1 MGYNYLEFEDRLQ
14 SIVENLNESD
24 FIYEFLSLYGLPKA
38 TISKLKQGTSNLS
51 NLENVKHLKNKIYF
65 AVSPQGK
72 TLEMFANI
80 AEELGANDST
90 RFIFVTDFKNINA
103 KDVKTGDTLDIN
115 FADLPKHFDFFLP
128 LMGVEKVEYDK
139 ENPLDQKAAS
149 RFLRVYDE
157 LATANQNIDP
167 KVLNLFL
174 IRLLFCLFAEDTGI
188 FEKDS
193 FTSDVKKLAQAA
205 GSDLN
210 APIAQ
215 IFEKL
220 SRKENVGDA
229 AWLQKYPYV
238 NGNLFT
244 LSHERLNFTP
254 KAKKLIIE
262 AGSML
267 NWSQINP
274 DILGSMIQTASS
286 KSLRQNLGM
295 HYTSVENIMKVIRPL
310 FLDKLKDELRK
321 ILSSSYK
328 SETKISK
335 LKQLLSRIGRMKFFD
350 PACGSGNFL
359 IIAYKEMRRLEIEIY
374 EEIIRLDQQIMLF
387 DPIVQLSQFYGI
399 EIDDFAH
406 EVAMLSLWI
415 SDHQMNTELN
425 GKIPNFIR
433 KTLPLQKIGGITC
446 ANALKVD
453 WNEIC
458 SKNKDDEVFV
468 FGNPP
473 YLGAKLQ
480 NEEQKNDLK
489 ISFKG
494 LDGYKKLDYISAWFY
509 LGAKYIEDSNSLLA
523 FVSTN
528 SITQGEQV
536 GYLWNEIL
544 NFAEI
549 SFAYT
554 SFKWQNNAAHNAGV
568 TVIIVGLKSLQAKF
582 DKTIFTGND
591 KISARNINPYLANA
605 ENIIVNPLNY
615 PLNSSFS
622 KMSFGNMPRDD
633 GGLIFDLEEY
643 RKIVNN
649 YPQAERIF
657 KRYIGSSEFINSEY
671 RYCIWLDDETLGIFK
686 DYDFLKNR
694 LVRVRNFRL
703 QSKAQSTAQ
712 YAQCPHLFV
721 QRGDRDEAF
730 KKFKSNTQKQNEEMI
745 SIIVPSVSSE
755 NRIYVPMGLVYENDI
770 VSNAAMVIYD
780 APIWLLG
787 ILSSR
792 MHMVWLRAIGGKL
805 ETRYRYSASL
815 VYNTFVVPEISEQMK
830 ENLEEQMGEILDKRD
845 FLGGSL
851 ASLYGSPLAENNPK
865 PMNEE
870 LLNLHKRLDR
880 LVDSIYQ
887 RAEFKN
893 DEERLALLLNLYK
906 KRIEELENE

>member
-14 SIVENLNESD
+14 SIVENLNESN

-65 AVSPQGK
+65 AVSLQGE

-80 AEELGANDST
+80 AEELGVNDPT
-90 RFIFVTDFKNINA
+90 RFIFTTDFKNINA

-115 FADLPKHFDFFLP
+115 FADLPKYFDFFLP

-193 FTSDVKKLAQAA
+193 FTSDVKRLAQAA

-238 NGNLFT
+238 NGNLF
-244 LSHERLNFTP
+244 SSPHEILNFTP

-262 AGSML
+262 AGLML

-310 FLDKLKDELRK
+310 FLDKLKDELRE

-328 SETKISK
+328 NETKISK

-649 YPQAERIF
+649 YPQVERIF

>member
-65 AVSPQGK
+65 AVSLQGE

-80 AEELGANDST
+80 AEELGVNDPT
-90 RFIFVTDFKNINA
+90 RFIFTTDFKNINA

-115 FADLPKHFDFFLP
+115 FADLPKYFDFFLP

-193 FTSDVKKLAQAA
+193 FTSDVKRLAQAA

-238 NGNLFT
+238 NGNLF
-244 LSHERLNFTP
+244 SSPHEILNFTP

-262 AGSML
+262 AGLML

-310 FLDKLKDELRK
+310 FLDKLKDELRE

-328 SETKISK
+328 NETKISK

>member
-14 SIVENLNESD
+14 SIVENLNESN

-65 AVSPQGK
+65 AVSLQGE

-80 AEELGANDST
+80 AEELGVNDPT
-90 RFIFVTDFKNINA
+90 RFIFTTDFKNINA

-115 FADLPKHFDFFLP
+115 FADLPKYFDFFLP

-193 FTSDVKKLAQAA
+193 FTSDVKRLAQAA

-238 NGNLFT
+238 NGNLF
-244 LSHERLNFTP
+244 SSPHESLNFTP

-262 AGSML
+262 AGLML

-310 FLDKLKDELRK
+310 FLDKLKDELRE

-328 SETKISK
+328 NETKISK

-425 GKIPNFIR
+425 GKIQNFIR

-615 PLNSSFS
+615 PLNSSFG

-633 GGLIFDLEEY
+633 GGLILDLEEY

-671 RYCIWLDDETLGIFK
+671 RYCIWLDDETLDFFK

-712 YAQCPHLFV
+712 YAQYPHLFV

-730 KKFKSNTQKQNEEMI
+730 KKFKSNPQKQNEEMI

-787 ILSSR
+787 VLSSR
-792 MHMVWLRAIGGKL
+792 MHMVWLRAIGGRLK
-805 ETRYRYSASL
+805 TDYRYSASL

-830 ENLEEQMGEILDKRD
+830 VNLEEQMGEILDKRD

>member
-14 SIVENLNESD
+14 SIVENLNESN

-65 AVSPQGK
+65 AVSLQGE

-80 AEELGANDST
+80 AEELGVNDPT
-90 RFIFVTDFKNINA
+90 RFIFTTDFKNINA

-115 FADLPKHFDFFLP
+115 FADLPKYFDFFLP

-193 FTSDVKKLAQAA
+193 FTSDVKRLAQAA

-238 NGNLFT
+238 NGNLF
-244 LSHERLNFTP
+244 SSPHESLNFTP

-262 AGSML
+262 AGLML

-310 FLDKLKDELRK
+310 FLDKLKDELRE

-328 SETKISK
+328 NETKISK

-615 PLNSSFS
+615 PLNSSFG

-633 GGLIFDLEEY
+633 GGLILDLEEY

-671 RYCIWLDDETLGIFK
+671 RYCIWLDDETLDFFK

-712 YAQCPHLFV
+712 YAQYPHLFV

-730 KKFKSNTQKQNEEMI
+730 KKFKSNPQKQNEEMI

-792 MHMVWLRAIGGKL
+792 MHMVWLRAVGGRLK
-805 ETRYRYSASL
+805 TDYRYSASL
-815 VYNTFVVPEISEQMK
+815 VYNTFVVPEISEQVK

-865 PMNEE
+865 SMNEE

>member
-14 SIVENLNESD
+14 SIVENLNESN

-51 NLENVKHLKNKIYF
+51 NLEHVKHLKNKIYF
-65 AVSPQGK
+65 AVSLQGE

-80 AEELGANDST
+80 AEELGVNDPT
-90 RFIFVTDFKNINA
+90 RFIFTTDFKNINA

-115 FADLPKHFDFFLP
+115 FADLPKYFDFFLP

-193 FTSDVKKLAQAA
+193 FTSDVKRLAQAA

-238 NGNLFT
+238 NGNLF
-244 LSHERLNFTP
+244 SSPHESLNFTP

-262 AGSML
+262 AGLML

-310 FLDKLKDELRK
+310 FLDKLKDELRE

-328 SETKISK
+328 NETKISK

-615 PLNSSFS
+615 PLNSSFG

-633 GGLIFDLEEY
+633 GGLILDLEEY

-671 RYCIWLDDETLGIFK
+671 RYCIWLDDETLDFFK

-712 YAQCPHLFV
+712 YAQYPHLFV

-730 KKFKSNTQKQNEEMI
+730 KKFKSNPQKQNEEMI

-792 MHMVWLRAIGGKL
+792 MHMVWLRAVGGRLK
-805 ETRYRYSASL
+805 TDYRYSASL
-815 VYNTFVVPEISEQMK
+815 VYNTFVVPEISEQVK

-865 PMNEE
+865 SMNEE

>member
-14 SIVENLNESD
+14 SIVENLNESN
-24 FIYEFLSLYGLPKA
+24 FIYEFLSLCGLPKA

-65 AVSPQGK
+65 AVSPHGK
-72 TLEMFANI
+72 TLETFANI
-80 AEELGANDST
+80 AEELGVNDST
-90 RFIFVTDFKNINA
+90 RFIFATDFKNINA

-115 FADLPKHFDFFLP
+115 FADLPKYFDFFLP

-157 LATANQNIDP
+157 LAAANKNIDP

-193 FTSDVKKLAQAA
+193 FTSDVKRLAQVAS
-205 GSDLN
+205 SDLN

-220 SRKENVGDA
+220 SRKENVDDA

-238 NGNLFT
+238 NGNLFA
-244 LSHERLNFTP
+244 SPHQRLNFTT

-321 ILSSSYK
+321 ISSSSYK
-328 SETKISK
+328 NETKISK

-406 EVAMLSLWI
+406 EVAILSLWI

-446 ANALKVD
+446 ANALRVD

-458 SKNKDDEVFV
+458 PKNKDDEVFV

-473 YLGAKLQ
+473 YLGARRQDKS
-480 NEEQKNDLK
+480 QKSDIKYVFGN
-489 ISFKG
+489 IYG
-494 LDGYKKLDYISAWFY
+494 VGELDYISAWFY
-509 LGAKYIEDSNSLLA
+509 LGARYIEDSNSLLA

-536 GYLWNEIL
+536 GYLWHEIL

-568 TVIIVGLKSLQAKF
+568 TVIVVGLKSLQTEF
-582 DKTIFTGND
+582 DKTIFIGSE
-591 KISARNINPYLANA
+591 KILARNINPYLADA
-605 ENIIVNPLNY
+605 QNIIVNFTTTQINKNLPVMYGGNKPIDGGNLLLNY
-615 PLNSSFS
+615 DEYIKVINKYPEIS
-622 KMSFGNMPRDD
+622 KI
-633 GGLIFDLEEY
+633 L
-643 RKIVNN
+643 
-649 YPQAERIF
+649 
-657 KRYIGSSEFINSEY
+657 KRYIGSDELLNLIP
-671 RYCIWLDDETLGIFK
+671 RYCIWLTDDNIK
-686 DYDFLKNR
+686 DFQEHEFIKPRLQAVRQNR
-694 LVRVRNFRL
+694 LKSSDK
-703 QSKAQSTAQ
+703 QTKK
-712 YAQCPHLFV
+712 YADKPHLFV
-721 QRGDRDEAF
+721 TRIIKEECGDS
-730 KKFKSNTQKQNEEMI
+730 KKDMI
-745 SIIVPSVSSE
+745 HIIIPRVSSE
-755 NRIYVPMGLVYENDI
+755 NRLYVPMGLMYEDEI
-770 VSNAAMVIYD
+770 ISNACAVIYD

-815 VYNTFVVPEISEQMK
+815 VYNTFVVPEISDQMK

-906 KRIEELENE
+906 QRIEELENE

>member
-14 SIVENLNESD
+14 SIVENLNESN

-65 AVSPQGK
+65 AVSLQGE

-80 AEELGANDST
+80 AEELGVNDPT
-90 RFIFVTDFKNINA
+90 RFIFTTDFKNINA

-115 FADLPKHFDFFLP
+115 FADLPKYFDFFLP

-193 FTSDVKKLAQAA
+193 FTSDVKRLAQAA

-238 NGNLFT
+238 NGNLF
-244 LSHERLNFTP
+244 SSPHESLNFTP

-262 AGSML
+262 AGLML

-310 FLDKLKDELRK
+310 FLDKLKDELRE

-328 SETKISK
+328 NETKISK

-615 PLNSSFS
+615 PLNSSFG

-633 GGLIFDLEEY
+633 GGLILDLEEY

>member
-14 SIVENLNESD
+14 SIVENLNESN

-65 AVSPQGK
+65 AVSLQGE

-80 AEELGANDST
+80 AEELGVNDPT
-90 RFIFVTDFKNINA
+90 RFIFTTDFKNINA

-115 FADLPKHFDFFLP
+115 FADLPKYFDFFLP

-193 FTSDVKKLAQAA
+193 FTSDVKRLAQAA

-238 NGNLFT
+238 NGNLF
-244 LSHERLNFTP
+244 SSPHEILNFTP

-262 AGSML
+262 AGLML

-310 FLDKLKDELRK
+310 FLDKLKDELRE
-321 ILSSSYK
+321 ISSSSYK
-328 SETKISK
+328 NETKISK
-335 LKQLLSRIGRMKFFD
+335 LKQLLSRIGKMKFFD

-425 GKIPNFIR
+425 GKIQNFIR

-446 ANALKVD
+446 ANALRVD
-453 WNEIC
+453 WSKIC
-458 SKNKDDEVFV
+458 PKNKDDEVFV

-473 YLGAKLQ
+473 YLGARLQ
-480 NEEQKNDLK
+480 NENQK
-489 ISFKG
+489 
-494 LDGYKKLDYISAWFY
+494 LDMKNIFEDGFGDLDYISCWFY
-509 LGAKYIEDSNSLLA
+509 LGAKYIENSNSLLA

-536 GYLWNEIL
+536 YPLWSKILKLGVEIG
-544 NFAEI
+544 
-549 SFAYT
+549 FAYT

-568 TVIIVGLKSLQAKF
+568 TVVVVGLKSLNTNF
-582 DKTIFTGND
+582 DKRIFTDND
-591 KISARNINPYLANA
+591 KFSVRNINPYLTNA
-605 ENIIVNPLNY
+605 DNIFVKNY
-615 PLNSSFS
+615 SNSICDLP
-622 KMSFGNMPRDD
+622 KIYFGNMPND
-633 GGLIFDLEEY
+633 GGNLLIEYDELEKFQPYMKFVKRIFGSREFIQNIRRY
-643 RKIVNN
+643 CLWINDEGIDEAYKI
-649 YPQAERIF
+649 PIIKERIDNVMAYRLES
-657 KRYIGSSEFINSEY
+657 KREATRDLAQTPHKFGYIKYQESSN
-671 RYCIWLDDETLGIFK
+671 DNHT
-686 DYDFLKNR
+686 
-694 LVRVRNFRL
+694 
-703 QSKAQSTAQ
+703 
-712 YAQCPHLFV
+712 
-721 QRGDRDEAF
+721 
-730 KKFKSNTQKQNEEMI
+730 
-745 SIIVPSVSSE
+745 IIVPSVSSE

-787 ILSSR
+787 VLSSR

>member
-14 SIVENLNESD
+14 SIVENLNESN

-80 AEELGANDST
+80 AEELGVNDAT
-90 RFIFVTDFKNINA
+90 RFIFTTDFKNINA

-115 FADLPKHFDFFLP
+115 FADLQKHFDFFLP

-193 FTSDVKKLAQAA
+193 FTSDVKRLAQAA

-220 SRKENVGDA
+220 SREENESDA
-229 AWLQKYPYV
+229 AWLRKYPYV
-238 NGNLFT
+238 NGNLFA
-244 LSHERLNFTP
+244 SPHERLNFTP

-310 FLDKLKDELRK
+310 FLDKLKDELRE
-321 ILSSSYK
+321 ISSSSYK
-328 SETKISK
+328 NETKISK
-335 LKQLLSRIGRMKFFD
+335 LKQLLSRIGKMKFFD

-433 KTLPLQKIGGITC
+433 NTLPLQKIGGITC
-446 ANALKVD
+446 ANALRVD
-453 WNEIC
+453 WSKIC
-458 SKNKDDEVFV
+458 PKSKDDEVFI

-536 GYLWNEIL
+536 GYLWNKIL

-568 TVIIVGLKSLQAKF
+568 TVIIVGLKSLRAEF
-582 DKTIFTGND
+582 DKTIFTGGD

-755 NRIYVPMGLVYENDI
+755 NRIYVPMGLVYDNDI

-906 KRIEELENE
+906 QRIEELENE

>member
-1 MGYNYLEFEDRLQ
+1 MGYNYLEFEDRFQ
-14 SIVENLNESD
+14 SIVENLNESN

-65 AVSPQGK
+65 AVSLQGE

-80 AEELGANDST
+80 AEELGVNDPT
-90 RFIFVTDFKNINA
+90 RFIFTTDFKNINA

-115 FADLPKHFDFFLP
+115 FADLPKYFDFFLP

-193 FTSDVKKLAQAA
+193 FTSDVKRLAQAA

-238 NGNLFT
+238 NGNLF
-244 LSHERLNFTP
+244 SSPHESLNFTP

-262 AGSML
+262 AGLML

-310 FLDKLKDELRK
+310 FLDKLKDELRE

-328 SETKISK
+328 NETKISK

-425 GKIPNFIR
+425 GKIQNFIR

-615 PLNSSFS
+615 PLNSSFG

-633 GGLIFDLEEY
+633 GGLILDLEEY

-671 RYCIWLDDETLGIFK
+671 RYCIWLDDETLDFFK

-712 YAQCPHLFV
+712 YAQYPHLFV

-730 KKFKSNTQKQNEEMI
+730 KKFKSNPQKQNEEMI

-787 ILSSR
+787 VLSSR
-792 MHMVWLRAIGGKL
+792 MHMVWLRAIGGRLK
-805 ETRYRYSASL
+805 TDYRYSASL

-830 ENLEEQMGEILDKRD
+830 VNLEEQMGEILDKRD

>member
-80 AEELGANDST
+80 AEELGVNDAT
-90 RFIFVTDFKNINA
+90 RFIFTTDFKNINA

-115 FADLPKHFDFFLP
+115 FADLQKHFDFFLP

-193 FTSDVKKLAQAA
+193 FTSDVKRLAQAA

-244 LSHERLNFTP
+244 SPHERLNFTP

-310 FLDKLKDELRK
+310 FLDKLKNELRE

-328 SETKISK
+328 NETKISK
-335 LKQLLSRIGRMKFFD
+335 LKQLLSRIGGMKFFD

-415 SDHQMNTELN
+415 SDHLMNTELN

-446 ANALKVD
+446 ANALRVD

-458 SKNKDDEVFV
+458 PKNKDDEVFV

-473 YLGAKLQ
+473 YLGAARQ
-480 NEEQKNDLK
+480 NDEQKRDLDFV
-489 ISFKG
+489 FKN
-494 LDGYKKLDYISAWFY
+494 LEGYRKLDYISAWFY
-509 LGAKYIEDSNSLLA
+509 LGARYIEDSNSLLA

-536 GYLWNEIL
+536 AYLWRPIL

-568 TVIIVGLKSLQAKF
+568 TVIIVGLKSLQAEF
-582 DKTIFTGND
+582 DKTIFTSND
-591 KISARNINPYLANA
+591 KISAQNINPYLSDAD
-605 ENIIVNPLNY
+605 NIFVDNFFDSISNLP
-615 PLNSSFS
+615 
-622 KMSFGNMPRDD
+622 KMLLGNTPNDD
-633 GGLIFDLEEY
+633 GNLLVEYSDLEIFQPY
-643 RKIVNN
+643 RKFV
-649 YPQAERIF
+649 
-657 KRYIGSSEFINSEY
+657 KRFYGAQEFIQNI
-671 RYCIWLDDETLGIFK
+671 RKYCLWIDDDDK
-686 DYDFLKNR
+686 DEAYQIPIIKNR
-694 LVRVRNFRL
+694 IDNVLKYRLSSKRNTTIRSAKTPYKFTEIR
-703 QSKAQSTAQ
+703 
-712 YAQCPHLFV
+712 Y
-721 QRGDRDEAF
+721 QRILPD
-730 KKFKSNTQKQNEEMI
+730 SY
-745 SIIVPSVSSE
+745 SIIIPCHSSE

-906 KRIEELENE
+906 KRTEELENE

>member
-14 SIVENLNESD
+14 SIVENLNESN

-115 FADLPKHFDFFLP
+115 FADLPKYFDFFLP

-193 FTSDVKKLAQAA
+193 FTSDVKRLAQAA

-238 NGNLFT
+238 NGNLF
-244 LSHERLNFTP
+244 SSPHESLNFTP

-262 AGSML
+262 AGLML

-310 FLDKLKDELRK
+310 FLDKLKDELRE

-328 SETKISK
+328 NETKISK

-615 PLNSSFS
+615 PLNSSFG

-633 GGLIFDLEEY
+633 GGLILDLEEY

-671 RYCIWLDDETLGIFK
+671 RYCIWLDDETLDFFK

-712 YAQCPHLFV
+712 YAQYPHLFV

-730 KKFKSNTQKQNEEMI
+730 KKFKSNPQKQNEEMI

-787 ILSSR
+787 VLSSR
-792 MHMVWLRAIGGKL
+792 MHMVWLRAIGGRLK
-805 ETRYRYSASL
+805 TDYRYSASL

-830 ENLEEQMGEILDKRD
+830 VNLEEQMGEILDKRD

>member
-14 SIVENLNESD
+14 NTVENLNESE

-51 NLENVKHLKNKIYF
+51 SLENVKHLKNKIYF
-65 AVSPQGK
+65 AVSSHGK
-72 TLEMFANI
+72 TLETFASV

-103 KDVKTGDTLDIN
+103 KDVKTGDTLGIN

-139 ENPLDQKAAS
+139 ESPLDQKAAS

-193 FTSDVKKLAQAA
+193 FTSDVKRLAQAA

-215 IFEKL
+215 IFEEL
-220 SRKENVGDA
+220 SRKENVGDV
-229 AWLQKYPYV
+229 AWLRKYPYV
-238 NGNLFT
+238 NGNLFA
-244 LSHERLNFTP
+244 SPHERLNFTP

-310 FLDKLKDELRK
+310 FLDKLKDELRE
-321 ILSSSYK
+321 ISSSSYK
-328 SETKISK
+328 NETKISK
-335 LKQLLSRIGRMKFFD
+335 LKQLLSRIGKMKFFD

-433 KTLPLQKIGGITC
+433 NTLPLQNIGGITC
-446 ANALKVD
+446 TNALRVD
-453 WNEIC
+453 WSKIC
-458 SKNKDDEVFV
+458 PKNKDDEVFV

-568 TVIIVGLKSLQAKF
+568 TVIIVGLKSLRAEF
-582 DKTIFTGND
+582 DKTIFTGGD

-633 GGLIFDLEEY
+633 GGLILDLEEY

-671 RYCIWLDDETLGIFK
+671 RYCIWLDDETLEIFK

-712 YAQCPHLFV
+712 YAQYPHLFV

-745 SIIVPSVSSE
+745 SIIVPRVSSE
-755 NRIYVPMGLVYENDI
+755 NRIYVPMGLAYQNEV
-770 VSNAAMVIYD
+770 VSDSAMVIYD

-815 VYNTFVVPEISEQMK
+815 VYNTFVVPEISDQMK

>member
-615 PLNSSFS
+615 PLNSSFG

-633 GGLIFDLEEY
+633 GGLILDLEEY

-671 RYCIWLDDETLGIFK
+671 RYCIWLDDETLDFFK

-712 YAQCPHLFV
+712 YAQYPHLFV

-730 KKFKSNTQKQNEEMI
+730 KKFKSNPQKQNEEMI

-830 ENLEEQMGEILDKRD
+830 ENLEEQMGENLDKRD

>member
-310 FLDKLKDELRK
+310 FLDKLKDELRE
-321 ILSSSYK
+321 ISSSSYK
-328 SETKISK
+328 NETKISK

-615 PLNSSFS
+615 PLNSSFG

-633 GGLIFDLEEY
+633 GGLILDLEEY

-671 RYCIWLDDETLGIFK
+671 RYCIWLDDETLDFFK

-712 YAQCPHLFV
+712 YAQYPHLFV

-730 KKFKSNTQKQNEEMI
+730 KKFKSNPQKQNEEMI

>member
-14 SIVENLNESD
+14 NIVENLNESD

-65 AVSPQGK
+65 AVSSHGK
-72 TLEMFANI
+72 TLEIFASV
-80 AEELGANDST
+80 AEELGVNDPT

-103 KDVKTGDTLDIN
+103 KDVKTGDTLGIN
-115 FADLPKHFDFFLP
+115 FTDLPKHFDFFLP

-193 FTSDVKKLAQAA
+193 FTSDVKRLAQAA

-238 NGNLFT
+238 NGNLFA
-244 LSHERLNFTP
+244 SPHESLNFTP

-310 FLDKLKDELRK
+310 FLDKLKDELRE
-321 ILSSSYK
+321 ISSSSYK

-446 ANALKVD
+446 ANALRVD

-458 SKNKDDEVFV
+458 PKNKDDEVFI

-473 YLGAKLQ
+473 YLGAARQ
-480 NEEQKNDLK
+480 NDEQKRDLDFV
-489 ISFKG
+489 FKN
-494 LDGYKKLDYISAWFY
+494 LEGYRKLDYISAWFY
-509 LGAKYIEDSNSLLA
+509 LGARYIEDSNALLA

-536 GYLWNEIL
+536 AYLWRPIL

-568 TVIIVGLKSLQAKF
+568 TVIIVGLKSLQAEF

-591 KISARNINPYLANA
+591 KISAQNINPYLADA
-605 ENIIVNPLNY
+605 DNIFVDNFFDSISNLP
-615 PLNSSFS
+615 
-622 KMSFGNMPRDD
+622 KMLLGNTPNDD
-633 GGLIFDLEEY
+633 GNLLVEYSDLE
-643 RKIVNN
+643 
-649 YPQAERIF
+649 IF
-657 KRYIGSSEFINSEY
+657 QPYCKFVKRFYGAQEFIQNI
-671 RYCIWLDDETLGIFK
+671 RKYCLWIDDNNK
-686 DYDFLKNR
+686 DEAYQIPIIKNR
-694 LVRVRNFRL
+694 IDNVLKYRLSSKRNTTIRSAKTPYKFTEIR
-703 QSKAQSTAQ
+703 
-712 YAQCPHLFV
+712 Y
-721 QRGDRDEAF
+721 QRILPD
-730 KKFKSNTQKQNEEMI
+730 SY
-745 SIIVPSVSSE
+745 SIIIPCHSSE

-787 ILSSR
+787 VLSSR
-792 MHMVWLRAIGGKL
+792 MHMVWLRAIGGRLK
-805 ETRYRYSASL
+805 TDYRYSASL
-815 VYNTFVVPEISEQMK
+815 VYNTFVVPEISGQMK

-845 FLGGSL
+845 FFGGPL

-906 KRIEELENE
+906 KRIEEL

>member
-14 SIVENLNESD
+14 SIVENLNESN

-51 NLENVKHLKNKIYF
+51 NLEHVKHLKNKIYF
-65 AVSPQGK
+65 AVSLQGE

-80 AEELGANDST
+80 AEELGVNDPT
-90 RFIFVTDFKNINA
+90 RFIFTTDFKNINA

-115 FADLPKHFDFFLP
+115 FADLPKYFDFFLP

-149 RFLRVYDE
+149 IFLRVYDE
-157 LATANQNIDP
+157 LATANQNIDT

-193 FTSDVKKLAQAA
+193 FTSDVKRLAQAA

-238 NGNLFT
+238 NGNLF
-244 LSHERLNFTP
+244 SSPHESLNFTP

-262 AGSML
+262 AGLML

-274 DILGSMIQTASS
+274 AIFGSMIDTASS

-295 HYTSVENIMKVIRPL
+295 HYTSVEYIMKVIRPL
-310 FLDKLKDELRK
+310 FLDKLKDELRE

-328 SETKISK
+328 NETKISK

-615 PLNSSFS
+615 PLNSSFG

-633 GGLIFDLEEY
+633 GGLILDLEEY

-671 RYCIWLDDETLGIFK
+671 RYCIWLDDETLDFFK

-712 YAQCPHLFV
+712 YAQYPHLFV

-730 KKFKSNTQKQNEEMI
+730 KKFKSNPQKQNEEMI

-792 MHMVWLRAIGGKL
+792 MHMVWLRAVGGRLK
-805 ETRYRYSASL
+805 TDYRYSASL
-815 VYNTFVVPEISEQMK
+815 VYNTFVVPEISEQVK

-865 PMNEE
+865 SMNEE

>member
-1 MGYNYLEFEDRLQ
+1 
-14 SIVENLNESD
+14 
-24 FIYEFLSLYGLPKA
+24 
-38 TISKLKQGTSNLS
+38 
-51 NLENVKHLKNKIYF
+51 
-65 AVSPQGK
+65 
-72 TLEMFANI
+72 
-80 AEELGANDST
+80 
-90 RFIFVTDFKNINA
+90 
-103 KDVKTGDTLDIN
+103 
-115 FADLPKHFDFFLP
+115 
-128 LMGVEKVEYDK
+128 
-139 ENPLDQKAAS
+139 
-149 RFLRVYDE
+149 
-157 LATANQNIDP
+157 
-167 KVLNLFL
+167 
-174 IRLLFCLFAEDTGI
+174 
-188 FEKDS
+188 
-193 FTSDVKKLAQAA
+193 
-205 GSDLN
+205 
-210 APIAQ
+210 
-215 IFEKL
+215 
-220 SRKENVGDA
+220 
-229 AWLQKYPYV
+229 
-238 NGNLFT
+238 
-244 LSHERLNFTP
+244 
-254 KAKKLIIE
+254 
-262 AGSML
+262 ML

-615 PLNSSFS
+615 PLNSSFG

-633 GGLIFDLEEY
+633 GGLILDLEEY

-657 KRYIGSSEFINSEY
+657 KRYIGSSEFINS
-671 RYCIWLDDETLGIFK
+671 
-686 DYDFLKNR
+686 
-694 LVRVRNFRL
+694 
-703 QSKAQSTAQ
+703 
-712 YAQCPHLFV
+712 
-721 QRGDRDEAF
+721 
-730 KKFKSNTQKQNEEMI
+730 
-745 SIIVPSVSSE
+745 
-755 NRIYVPMGLVYENDI
+755 
-770 VSNAAMVIYD
+770 
-780 APIWLLG
+780 
-787 ILSSR
+787 
-792 MHMVWLRAIGGKL
+792 
-805 ETRYRYSASL
+805 
-815 VYNTFVVPEISEQMK
+815 
-830 ENLEEQMGEILDKRD
+830 
-845 FLGGSL
+845 
-851 ASLYGSPLAENNPK
+851 
-865 PMNEE
+865 
-870 LLNLHKRLDR
+870 
-880 LVDSIYQ
+880 
-887 RAEFKN
+887 
-893 DEERLALLLNLYK
+893 
-906 KRIEELENE
+906 

>member
-1 MGYNYLEFEDRLQ
+1 
-14 SIVENLNESD
+14 
-24 FIYEFLSLYGLPKA
+24 
-38 TISKLKQGTSNLS
+38 
-51 NLENVKHLKNKIYF
+51 
-65 AVSPQGK
+65 
-72 TLEMFANI
+72 
-80 AEELGANDST
+80 
-90 RFIFVTDFKNINA
+90 
-103 KDVKTGDTLDIN
+103 
-115 FADLPKHFDFFLP
+115 
-128 LMGVEKVEYDK
+128 
-139 ENPLDQKAAS
+139 
-149 RFLRVYDE
+149 
-157 LATANQNIDP
+157 
-167 KVLNLFL
+167 
-174 IRLLFCLFAEDTGI
+174 
-188 FEKDS
+188 
-193 FTSDVKKLAQAA
+193 
-205 GSDLN
+205 
-210 APIAQ
+210 
-215 IFEKL
+215 
-220 SRKENVGDA
+220 
-229 AWLQKYPYV
+229 
-238 NGNLFT
+238 
-244 LSHERLNFTP
+244 
-254 KAKKLIIE
+254 
-262 AGSML
+262 
-267 NWSQINP
+267 
-274 DILGSMIQTASS
+274 
-286 KSLRQNLGM
+286 
-295 HYTSVENIMKVIRPL
+295 
-310 FLDKLKDELRK
+310 
-321 ILSSSYK
+321 
-328 SETKISK
+328 
-335 LKQLLSRIGRMKFFD
+335 MKFFD

>member
-14 SIVENLNESD
+14 SIVENLNESN

-65 AVSPQGK
+65 AVSLQGE

-80 AEELGANDST
+80 AEELGVNDPT
-90 RFIFVTDFKNINA
+90 RFIFTTDFKNINA

-115 FADLPKHFDFFLP
+115 FADLPKYFDFFLP

-193 FTSDVKKLAQAA
+193 FTSDVKRLAQAA

-220 SRKENVGDA
+220 SRKENMGDA

-238 NGNLFT
+238 NGNLF
-244 LSHERLNFTP
+244 SSPHEILNFTP

-262 AGSML
+262 AGLML

-310 FLDKLKDELRK
+310 FLDKLKDELRE

-328 SETKISK
+328 NETKISK

>member
-310 FLDKLKDELRK
+310 VLDELRK
-321 ILSSSYK
+321 ILSSSYI

-615 PLNSSFS
+615 PLNSSFG

-633 GGLIFDLEEY
+633 GGLILDLEEY

-671 RYCIWLDDETLGIFK
+671 RYCIWLDDERLDFFK

-712 YAQCPHLFV
+712 YAQYPHLFV

-730 KKFKSNTQKQNEEMI
+730 KKFKSNPQKQNEEMI

>member
-14 SIVENLNESD
+14 NTVENLNESE

-51 NLENVKHLKNKIYF
+51 SLENVKHLKNKIYF
-65 AVSPQGK
+65 AVSSHGK
-72 TLEMFANI
+72 TLETFASV

-103 KDVKTGDTLDIN
+103 KDVKTGDTLGIN

-139 ENPLDQKAAS
+139 ESPLDQKAAS

-193 FTSDVKKLAQAA
+193 FTSDVKRLAQAA

-220 SRKENVGDA
+220 SRKENVGDV
-229 AWLQKYPYV
+229 AWLRKYPYV
-238 NGNLFT
+238 NGNLFA
-244 LSHERLNFTP
+244 SPHERLNFTP

-310 FLDKLKDELRK
+310 FLDKLKDELRE
-321 ILSSSYK
+321 ISSSSYK
-328 SETKISK
+328 NETKISK
-335 LKQLLSRIGRMKFFD
+335 LKQLLSRIGKMKFFD

-433 KTLPLQKIGGITC
+433 NTLPLQNIGGITC
-446 ANALKVD
+446 TNALRVD
-453 WNEIC
+453 WSKIC
-458 SKNKDDEVFV
+458 PKNKDDEVFV

-568 TVIIVGLKSLQAKF
+568 TVIIVGLKSLRAEF
-582 DKTIFTGND
+582 DKTIFTGGD

-633 GGLIFDLEEY
+633 GGLILDLEEY

-671 RYCIWLDDETLGIFK
+671 RYCIWLDDETLEIFK

-712 YAQCPHLFV
+712 YAQYPHLFV

-745 SIIVPSVSSE
+745 SIIVPRVSSE
-755 NRIYVPMGLVYENDI
+755 NRIYVPMGLAYQNEV
-770 VSNAAMVIYD
+770 VSDSAMVIYD

-815 VYNTFVVPEISEQMK
+815 VYNTFVVPEISDQMK

>member
-14 SIVENLNESD
+14 SIVENLNESN

-51 NLENVKHLKNKIYF
+51 NLEHVKHLKNKIYF
-65 AVSPQGK
+65 AVSLQGE

-80 AEELGANDST
+80 AEELGVNDPT
-90 RFIFVTDFKNINA
+90 RFIFTTYFKNINA
-103 KDVKTGDTLDIN
+103 KDLKTGDTLDIN
-115 FADLPKHFDFFLP
+115 FADLPKYFDFFLP

-193 FTSDVKKLAQAA
+193 FTSDVKRLAQAA

-238 NGNLFT
+238 NGNLF
-244 LSHERLNFTP
+244 SSPHESLNFTP

-262 AGSML
+262 AGLML

-310 FLDKLKDELRK
+310 FLDKLKDELRE

-328 SETKISK
+328 NETKISK

-528 SITQGEQV
+528 PITQGEQV

-615 PLNSSFS
+615 PLNSSFG

-633 GGLIFDLEEY
+633 GGLILDLEEY

-671 RYCIWLDDETLGIFK
+671 RYCIWLDDETLDFFK

-712 YAQCPHLFV
+712 YAQYPHLFV

-730 KKFKSNTQKQNEEMI
+730 KKFKSNPQKQNEEMI

-792 MHMVWLRAIGGKL
+792 MHMVWLRAVGGRLK
-805 ETRYRYSASL
+805 TDYRYSASL
-815 VYNTFVVPEISEQMK
+815 VYNTFVVPEISEQVK

-865 PMNEE
+865 SMNEE

>member
-1 MGYNYLEFEDRLQ
+1 MGYNYLEFEDRFQ
-14 SIVENLNESD
+14 SIVENLNESN

-51 NLENVKHLKNKIYF
+51 NLENVKYLKNKIYF
-65 AVSPQGK
+65 AVSSHGK
-72 TLEMFANI
+72 TLEIFASV

-103 KDVKTGDTLDIN
+103 KDVKTGDTLGIN

-193 FTSDVKKLAQAA
+193 FTSDVKRLAQAA

-238 NGNLFT
+238 NGNLFA
-244 LSHERLNFTP
+244 LPHESLNFTP

-310 FLDKLKDELRK
+310 FLDKLKDELRE
-321 ILSSSYK
+321 ISSSSYK
-328 SETKISK
+328 NATKSSK

-399 EIDDFAH
+399 EINDFAH

-446 ANALKVD
+446 ANALRVD
-453 WNEIC
+453 WSEIC
-458 SKNKDDEVFV
+458 PKNKDDEVFV

-473 YLGAKLQ
+473 YLGAARQ
-480 NEEQKNDLK
+480 NDEQKRDLDFV
-489 ISFKG
+489 FKN
-494 LDGYKKLDYISAWFY
+494 LEGYRKLDYISAWFY

-536 GYLWNEIL
+536 AYLWRPIL

-568 TVIIVGLKSLQAKF
+568 TVIIVGLKSLQAEF

-591 KISARNINPYLANA
+591 KISAQNINPYLADA
-605 ENIIVNPLNY
+605 DNIFVDNFFDSISNLP
-615 PLNSSFS
+615 
-622 KMSFGNMPRDD
+622 KMLLGNTPNDD
-633 GGLIFDLEEY
+633 GNLLVEYSDLE
-643 RKIVNN
+643 
-649 YPQAERIF
+649 IF
-657 KRYIGSSEFINSEY
+657 QPYCKFVKRFYGAQEFIQNI
-671 RYCIWLDDETLGIFK
+671 RKYCLWIDDNNK
-686 DYDFLKNR
+686 DEAYQIPIIKNR
-694 LVRVRNFRL
+694 IDNVLKYRLSSKRNTTIKSAKTPYKFTEIR
-703 QSKAQSTAQ
+703 
-712 YAQCPHLFV
+712 Y
-721 QRGDRDEAF
+721 QRILPD
-730 KKFKSNTQKQNEEMI
+730 SY
-745 SIIVPSVSSE
+745 SIIIPCHSSE